1 MYKNHFQEEAPE
13 SWKEGVGTSS
23 QMLGRD
29 TVSASKKVKTGPGVP
44 DGGKL
49 RILVETLTGETT
61 EMLVRPTTTV
71 LAIMQAIENLKG
83 IPTCAQTLIYGGQHL
98 KNEGT
103 VASYN
108 MKNGCVLFLVVK
120 KVKTGP
126 VDPKA
131 DMIIFVK
138 TLTGKTL
145 ELLVTRTSTI
155 DGVKAEIEEKKGIP
169 IDQQRLIFAGILLND
184 DRAVADY
191 NIQKGST
198 KKVPRVFSLCTR

>member
-1 MYKNHFQEEAPE
+1 
-13 SWKEGVGTSS
+13 
-23 QMLGRD
+23 
-29 TVSASKKVKTGPGVP
+29 
-44 DGGKL
+44 
-49 RILVETLTGETT
+49 
-61 EMLVRPTTTV
+61 
-71 LAIMQAIENLKG
+71 
-83 IPTCAQTLIYGGQHL
+83 
-98 KNEGT
+98 
-103 VASYN
+103 
-108 MKNGCVLFLVVK
+108 MKNVCVLFLVVK

-155 DGVKAEIEEKKGIP
+155 DGIKAEIEEKKGIP